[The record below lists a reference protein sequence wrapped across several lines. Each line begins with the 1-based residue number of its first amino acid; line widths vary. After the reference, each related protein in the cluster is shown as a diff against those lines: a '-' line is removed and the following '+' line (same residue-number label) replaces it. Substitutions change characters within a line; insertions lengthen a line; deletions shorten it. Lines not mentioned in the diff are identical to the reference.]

1 VIKGSDS
8 TSISLRIEALNIHRE
23 EHMHRIALFGLLL
36 LLPAL
41 LLAQGLR
48 ISGKVTDTK
57 GEPIIGAG
65 VFIQALSLG
74 AATDVEGKYSFTI
87 PQPNVRGQEVELTA
101 SIISH
106 KKKSVKVR
114 LSGER
119 ITQDFVLEED
129 VFRTEEV
136 VVTGIASKTSK
147 DIAEV
152 AVSRLPVSNLTTV
165 ANYQSMGQLVS
176 GKISGVSIRNTSGLV
191 GAGWGFYMRGGG
203 GINGTGQ
210 PTIYIDGV
218 RMQNFEAGAFAVGGA
233 TTSNLTNLNVD
244 DIENIDV
251 LKGPAAAAMYGTDGA
266 NGVVLITT
274 KSGKSVGS
282 GALSQKPMVMSY
294 RYTTGITEQSWKYTN
309 EHTFYPDLMNDVLGK
324 GWVNEHTFSLAGGI
338 QGIRYYTSFQD
349 RDERGLIPSMN
360 AMNRQTVR
368 LNLNALP
375 ANNLSVDVNT
385 SFIWNNLQRPLGDNN
400 IFAFS
405 TNILGYYPAW
415 GGADSLAISK
425 VKDLITLN
433 QYLLSAKATWTPID
447 RFELSGTVGV
457 DHIEQYSDQLYPF
470 GYTYNESTGSRGVG
484 DGVRRQMTYT
494 FDARYS
500 IDILEQLSFQTVAGA
515 QLSDFQ
521 SRSVSI
527 NVKQYDFPDII
538 SIGSAKTPTAWQD
551 ATTNTKSAG
560 LFWENNFSYANA
572 YMWTLAIRK
581 DYASSI
587 GPEAPSIMYPKVSAS
602 VRLDRLDI
610 LPSAI
615 SMLKLRGAYGE
626 NGQLPGLND
635 AMNLTWVANVGAS
648 GTSLNYS
655 IFGNP
660 LIKPERIKEMEFG
673 FDAEFMNMFSLEFTY
688 YNGNSENS
696 ILRGAYAPST
706 GYGNYTYP
714 YNIGN
719 TKNHGFE
726 TMLQVTPIR
735 SADYNLSL
743 SFIWNY
749 QTNVVDTLGPDTP
762 EIISTSNVIK
772 PGFKKW
778 EFYDYVSVGPLFDAS
793 GKYTGAQK
801 SATKV
806 DLGNPLPDHSGSVT
820 LNFRFLKN
828 FNLYAMGEWGLNNK
842 VYSFIVQDM
851 VTFRCHPE
859 YERLRALLG
868 LSSYGVTGIT
878 PLTIGSPEYID
889 AATKYAFMNP
899 SNKGNFVK
907 DADYFVIR
915 ELSLGYDA
923 TDLLKEFMPMG
934 YVTAM
939 NVGASVR
946 NLARFSKYN
955 WDFETNSSGS
965 RGNTLASDYYAMPMP
980 RTYNFWVKLDF

>member
-1 VIKGSDS
+1 MRRFTV
-8 TSISLRIEALNIHRE
+8 LAF
-23 EHMHRIALFGLLL
+23 LFLI
-36 LLPAL
+36 PAL
-41 LLAQGLR
+41 LLAQGLK
-48 ISGKVTDTK
+48 ITGKVTSTK
-57 GEPIIGAG
+57 GEEIVGAG
-65 VFIQALSLG
+65 VFIQSMG
-74 AATDVEGKYSFTI
+74 IGGTTGIDGVYSFLVRRAD
-87 PQPNVRGQEVELTA
+87 VRGQQVELTA
-101 SIISH
+101 SIIGH
-106 KKKSVKVR
+106 KRKTAKIT
-114 LSGER
+114 LTGEELR
-119 ITQDFVLEED
+119 QDFELEED
-129 VFRTEEV
+129 IFQAEAV
-136 VVTGIASKTSK
+136 VVTGIASKTAK
-147 DIAEV
+147 DVAEV
-152 AVSRLPVSNLTTV
+152 AVSRLSVSNLTSV

-176 GKISGVSIRNTSGLV
+176 GKVSGVSLRNTSGLV
-191 GAGWGFYMRGGG
+191 GAAWGFYMRGGG

-210 PTIYIDGV
+210 PTIYVDGV
-218 RMQNFEAGAFAVGGA
+218 RLQNFEAGAFAVGGA
-233 TTSNLTNLNVD
+233 TTSNLANLNVD

-274 KSGKSVGS
+274 KSGKATGGGVL
-282 GALSQKPMVMSY
+282 AQKPMVLSY
-294 RYTTGITEQSWKYTN
+294 RYTTGITEQSWKYTS
-309 EHTFYPDLMNDVLGK
+309 EHTFFPDLMNDVLGK
-324 GWVNEHTFSLAGGI
+324 GWLNEHTFSLTGGV
-338 QGIRYYTSFQD
+338 QGIRYYTSFQ
-349 RDERGLIPSMN
+349 RRNERGLIPSQN
-360 AMNRQTVR
+360 AMDRQTVR

-375 ANNLSVDVNT
+375 ANNLSVDVNS

-415 GGADSLAISK
+415 GGTDSINITK
-425 VKDLITLN
+425 VKDLIKLN
-433 QYLLSAKATWTPID
+433 QYLLSAKATWNPID
-447 RFELSGTVGV
+447 RLELSGTVGV

-500 IDILEQLSFQTVAGA
+500 LDILDNLNFQTVGGA
-515 QLSDFQ
+515 QLSEYD
-521 SRSVSI
+521 SRSMTV
-527 NVKQYDFPDII
+527 NVKQYEFPNII
-538 SIGSAKTPTAWQD
+538 AIGSAKTPTAWGD

-560 LFWENNFSYANA
+560 LFWENNFSYDKTF
-572 YMWTLAIRK
+572 MWTLAIRK

-587 GPEAPSIMYPKVSAS
+587 GPEAPSIIYPKASFS
-602 VRLDRLDI
+602 VRLDKLDI
-610 LPSAI
+610 LPAEI
-615 SMLKLRGAYGE
+615 AMLKLRGAYGE

-635 AMNLTWVANVGAS
+635 AMNLTWVASVGAS
-648 GTSLNYS
+648 GTSLNYN

-660 LIKPERIKEMEFG
+660 QIKPERIKEMEFG

-688 YNGNSENS
+688 YSGNSENS

-714 YNIGN
+714 YNVGN

-726 TMLQVTPIR
+726 TLFQVTPIR

-778 EFYDYVSVGPLFDAS
+778 EFYDYVSTGPLFDAT
-793 GKYTGAQK
+793 GKYTGAQR

-820 LNFRFLKN
+820 VNFRFLKD

-868 LSSYGVTGIT
+868 LSSYGITGVT
-878 PLTIGSPEYID
+878 PLTIGSAEYID
-889 AATKYAFMNP
+889 AATKYAMMNP

-907 DADYFVIR
+907 DADYFIIR

-923 TDLLKEFMPMG
+923 TDILKEFMPAG
-934 YVTAM
+934 YLTAM
-939 NVGASVR
+939 NVGFSVR

-965 RGNTLASDYYAMPMP
+965 RGNTLASDYYAMPIP